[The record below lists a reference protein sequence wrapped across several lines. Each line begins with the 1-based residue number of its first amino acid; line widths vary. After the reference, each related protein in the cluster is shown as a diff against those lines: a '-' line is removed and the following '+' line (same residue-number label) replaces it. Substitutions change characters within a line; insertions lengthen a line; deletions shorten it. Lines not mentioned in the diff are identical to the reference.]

1 MIVFLDGYI
10 TDHSEKRIVNGEET
24 EIVMYQ
30 GEHCDELLVRKMKSG
45 RCSLFYKGIIQLS
58 WKEVNGVKVGGFT
71 VYEKGKALRSQDWK
85 GLSGKE
91 HRCIENCKNELELVI
106 EGDGVVY
113 RGGFDDVELMRREG
127 RGMEYDEKSGRV
139 LRCGVW
145 KEDELFHINQE
156 CEDEEVM
163 IEYDTEEGR
172 ENVSVLNRNPVY
184 EGGYVFDEEKRVFL
198 RNGYGCE
205 IEGGVGVKE
214 GVWER
219 GVLKE
224 STELFDGW
232 YVKREGKEVFDWDLK
247 VEDLRVEIH
256 FWNEWEDVSKRVT
269 ELVIPSNCCNE
280 AEWRVFD
287 VSGLKWLKCLQIGDE
302 CFENVD
308 EVKLI
313 GLNQL
318 ERVVIGKNC
327 FTKKKNGAGNDPNR
341 HFYLKNCERL
351 RELKMGHH
359 SFSDYSVCDIEN
371 VPSLEVIEM
380 GELNEWSFTFYD
392 VSKLELKSD
401 CERIELKNRLA
412 QFEITSVWQM
422 RILPLS
428 SCSV

>member
-1 MIVFLDGYI
+1 MDGYV
-10 TDHSEKRIVNGEET
+10 TERNEKRVVDGEEV
-24 EIVMYQ
+24 EIVTYQ
-30 GEHCDELLVRKMKSG
+30 GEHCDEYLVREVKSG
-45 RCSLFYKGIIQLS
+45 RCSLFYKGIVQFS
-58 WKEVNGVKVGGFT
+58 WKEVNGVRTGGFT

-85 GLSGKE
+85 GLGGKE
-91 HRCIENCKNELELVI
+91 HRCIENCKNGLELVI

-113 RGGFDDVELMRREG
+113 KGGFDDVELMRREG
-127 RGMEYDEKSGRV
+127 KGMEYDEESGRV

-145 KEDELFHINQE
+145 KNDELFHINQE

-219 GVLKE
+219 GELKE

-256 FWNEWEDVSKRVT
+256 NWNEWENMNKSVT
-269 ELVIPSNCCNE
+269 QLVIPSKCCNE
-280 AEWRVFD
+280 AEWSVFD
-287 VSGLKWLKCLQIGDE
+287 VSGLKWLKSIEIGDE
-302 CFENVD
+302 CFENVN

-313 GLNQL
+313 GLSKL
-318 ERVVIGKNC
+318 ESVVIGRNC
-327 FTKKKNGAGNDPNR
+327 FTKKKNSYGNDTNR
-341 HFYLKNCERL
+341 HFYLKNCKRL
-351 RELKMGHH
+351 RELKMGCY
-359 SFSDYSVCDIEN
+359 SFNDYSVCEIEN
-371 VPSLEVIEM
+371 VDSLEVIEM
-380 GELNEWSFTFYD
+380 GVLNEQSLSFFCA
-392 VSKLELKSD
+392 SLELKSD
-401 CERIELKNRLA
+401 CERMK
-412 QFEITSVWQM
+412 
-422 RILPLS
+422 
-428 SCSV
+428 

>member
-1 MIVFLDGYI
+1 MNVFLDGYI

-145 KEDELFHINQE
+145 KDDELFHINQE

-256 FWNEWEDVSKRVT
+256 NWNEWENVNKSVT
-269 ELVIPSNCCNE
+269 QLVIPSNCCNE
-280 AEWRVFD
+280 AEWSVFD
-287 VSGLKWLKCLQIGDE
+287 VSGLKWLKSIEIGDD
-302 CFENVD
+302 CFENVN

-313 GLNQL
+313 GLNRL
-318 ERVVIGKNC
+318 ESVVTGKNC
-327 FTKKKNGAGNDPNR
+327 FTKHKISWGNDPNR
-341 HFYLKNCERL
+341 HFYLKNCKRL
-351 RELKMGHH
+351 RELKIGRY
-359 SFSDYSVCDIEN
+359 SFSDYSVCEIEN
-371 VPSLEVIEM
+371 VDSLEVIEM
-380 GELNEWSFTFYD
+380 GVMNKKNSNFCHA
-392 VSKLELKSD
+392 SLELKSD
-401 CERIELKNRLA
+401 YERM
-412 QFEITSVWQM
+412 Q
-422 RILPLS
+422 
-428 SCSV
+428 